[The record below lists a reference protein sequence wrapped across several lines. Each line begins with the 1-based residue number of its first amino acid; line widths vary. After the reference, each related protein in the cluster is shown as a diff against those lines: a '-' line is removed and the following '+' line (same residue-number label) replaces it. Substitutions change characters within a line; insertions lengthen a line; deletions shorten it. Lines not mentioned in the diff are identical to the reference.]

1 MANNQKLRQFREA
14 EILTISKLP
23 LLLIIDHLLPVIIQI
38 EYTKGKKIHIK
49 YFGNVSFDIDI
60 IIKIVK
66 LLALPLANLVL
77 DLDKI

>member
-1 MANNQKLRQFREA
+1 MANNQKLRQFWEA

-38 EYTKGKKIHIK
+38 EYTKGKKIHTK